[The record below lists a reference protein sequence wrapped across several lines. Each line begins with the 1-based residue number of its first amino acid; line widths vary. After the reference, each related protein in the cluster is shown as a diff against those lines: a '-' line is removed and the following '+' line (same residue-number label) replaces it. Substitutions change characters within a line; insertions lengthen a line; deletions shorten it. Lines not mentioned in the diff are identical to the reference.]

1 MERKKFFVLEA
12 LDEPSDI
19 FNAVKTFH
27 LENERNTRTAELPTN
42 IGKPVKSFLVDTAHP
57 NGNEVHTLTED
68 GLIFI
73 QNEKTNKIIRR
84 LCDGKNVIW
93 FDWRAG
99 LYKGGTLDKSLWF
112 DREHPGDGGYRV
124 WAKAL
129 LPYFSKRVP

>member
-73 QNEKTNKIIRR
+73 QNEKTNKIVTFLFARPEQISRYFHNLGEEVPKNKLYNNMMKCACVNQR
-84 LCDGKNVIW
+84 YGKNM
-93 FDWRAG
+93 
-99 LYKGGTLDKSLWF
+99 K
-112 DREHPGDGGYRV
+112 
-124 WAKAL
+124 
-129 LPYFSKRVP
+129 